1 MAINVCEIKYSIGEF
16 VITKAYEE
24 NLMNKLQSFINEVKP
39 KEQLVLT
46 LITMNGLKQNEY
58 SNCIQTTITGEQ
70 LLES

>member
-1 MAINVCEIKYSIGEF
+1 MVINVCEIKYSIGEF

-46 LITMNGLKQNEY
+46 LITMNGLKQNEH